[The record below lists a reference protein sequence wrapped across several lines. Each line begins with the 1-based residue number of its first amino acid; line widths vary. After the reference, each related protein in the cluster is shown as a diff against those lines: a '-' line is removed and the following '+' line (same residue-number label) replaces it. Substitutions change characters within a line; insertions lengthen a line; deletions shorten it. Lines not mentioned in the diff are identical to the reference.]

1 MRMNVSEEN
10 PVLNTIAGMGNTTF
24 NEPNPDGQNTP
35 HDNEAVNNDVNNN
48 VTMTNMGNTTLSRED
63 DINDV

>member
-1 MRMNVSEEN
+1 MRINVSEEN

-35 HDNEAVNNDVNNN
+35 HDNEAVNNDV
-48 VTMTNMGNTTLSRED
+48 TMTNMGNTTLSRED
-63 DINDV
+63 DINDDV